1 MQNDVVHPTGLK
13 HAAKTGVPTIITAV
27 MDRKHTACPAKS
39 RHSGV
44 VTRQL
49 VTVGDLL
56 HEE

>member
-27 MDRKHTACPAKS
+27 TDRKHTACPAKS

-44 VTRQL
+44 VTHRL
-49 VTVGDLL
+49 VTAGDLIR
-56 HEE
+56 EE